1 MLLELQWS
9 WSPLEWKTASMQ
21 AVSEVRLRTLAC
33 PWHVGTNGR
42 TTMKRP
48 SPPTAK
54 QDDQRWTL
62 LSLEPN
68 RRNNWPG
75 AKYLKL
81 FRYLPITK
89 VLLGTSWPGA
99 KYLKQTCMQKG
110 VDAKQCRQLK
120 VQPDLGRA
128 IGHALLYIDFLTVRE
143 ALPRIPDCSN

>member
-1 MLLELQWS
+1 M
-9 WSPLEWKTASMQ
+9 
-21 AVSEVRLRTLAC
+21 
-33 PWHVGTNGR
+33 
-42 TTMKRP
+42 
-48 SPPTAK
+48 
-54 QDDQRWTL
+54 

-99 KYLKQTCMQKG
+99 NYLKQTCMQKG

-128 IGHALLYIDFLTVRE
+128 IGQESGTLEHGLFYIDFLAVGE

>member
-1 MLLELQWS
+1 MEDRFDAGRFRSATSDPRLPMTRGNKWAHNHETTLS
-9 WSPLEWKTASMQ
+9 SDSKT
-21 AVSEVRLRTLAC
+21 RR
-33 PWHVGTNGR
+33 
-42 TTMKRP
+42 
-48 SPPTAK
+48 
-54 QDDQRWTL
+54 
-62 LSLEPN
+62 PN

-81 FRYLPITK
+81 FIYLPITK
-89 VLLGTSWPGA
+89 VLLATSWPGA